1 MKSYKLYY
9 LDQHRLEEPIKKYQ
23 PDKPQGV
30 VRYVIYLVNTV
41 KNSQSILGNI
51 EDSEEGEKRKTTI
64 VLLYK
69 EAIEELYK
77 IEADIQFFEDKEEV
91 TFEYKNKRQIERFF
105 NKLQREYE
113 KRKKEQEL
121 LKKSRRRTRKIF
133 LRELTPYS
141 RN

>member
-1 MKSYKLYY
+1 MKSYKQYY
-9 LDQHRLEEPIKKYQ
+9 LDQHKLKEPIKKYQ
-23 PDKPQGV
+23 QNNPQGV
-30 VRYVIYLVNTV
+30 AKYVIYLVNTV
-41 KNSQSILGNI
+41 KNSQSILENI

-69 EAIEELYK
+69 KAIEELYE

-91 TFEYKNKRQIERFF
+91 TFEQKNKKQIERFF

-121 LKKSRRRTRKIF
+121 GLRTI
-133 LRELTPYS
+133 LIQLTNEL
-141 RN
+141 